1 MDMTETWRS
10 VTSDPVLVRIGW
22 TLAVLIIALTVNR
35 LIGSAINRRIT
46 NLSLRYG
53 LRKGVT
59 FFVYLIAAIAIIA
72 TFSNGWGELAVVFGV
87 AGAGIAFALQE
98 VIASVAGWI
107 ALSAGAFYKPGDRV
121 KVGGI
126 VGDVI
131 DIGVL
136 RTTLMETGEW
146 VNGDLYNGRV
156 VRIANS
162 FIFKEPVSNYSADF
176 PFLWDELRIPI
187 RYGSDWRNAE
197 SIMLAAAAEVT
208 ADLVARS
215 EAGWD
220 DYVQKYLIER
230 ARVEPMVTMS
240 MTGDWIEI
248 TLRYITGFKSRRTTK
263 DQICRRVLEGFE
275 RAGSGITL
283 GATTFEILGVS
294 QRALDGESGRAG

>member
-208 ADLVARS
+208 AELVARS